1 MPCSR
6 ESLATLTFRQLAE
19 WAPTKDACRHLA
31 SIFLP
36 ATGGI
41 APIMFRFH
49 SAEKSVRMVHA
60 VENSMLLKPLDRR
73 YRLAMTMADGAIQ
86 GPGSV
91 GFEEEEAKVDKR
103 HGLPVGVC
111 QFHRLDNAGSHADR
125 QFPITL
131 VYDRFLRLLRRSFGF
146 GTGVLILRATA
157 REFDRLAG
165 VLEADAAKYS
175 TRAAEAEA
183 AGRLLAAQ
191 RHKVARARAA
201 SHAMA
206 FRRAGWTEFRQPLAP
221 RADGTRKVVWQSA
234 ARRRLFEIF
243 ALIYWGLKIRICEA
257 KEAARIEAQ
266 RGGRRPASG
275 GHDVG
280 NNNKQV
286 RAWRA
291 LGRTLCDIQ
300 LLVFNIGRADFRR
313 KFVEPFTIM
322 IQTSSSNA
330 MGVQEV
336 GLTASMHMTR
346 ARAALT
352 DARGI
357 IMILDKIMI
366 VASGAN
372 AAASG
377 ANAATPAPPRNSRL
391 KTYHLWAFTRTQL
404 AHRCW
409 CLFPGLVIHL
419 PHVLLGGFKV
429 GTLMSLG
436 AVGLQHK
443 SAGRCRLCCV
453 HKGLQRFCQHS
464 ICCWNGPR
472 QSAAIVNKRC
482 WVQNLWAMRENIR
495 KRPYAMGHGH

>member
-1 MPCSR
+1 MRVIDVVTINSI
-6 ESLATLTFRQLAE
+6 SLLPIIEIHINPDGKMRYTLVGCPALGNLHTFGAE
-19 WAPTKDACRHLA
+19 RSTSA
-31 SIFLP
+31 SGDTYVPAAGGVGPNKGSGEHCLP
-36 ATGGI
+36 AIGGI

-49 SAEKSVRMVHA
+49 SAEKLVRMVHA
-60 VENSMLLKPLDRR
+60 VENSVLLKPLDHR

-111 QFHRLDNAGSHADR
+111 QCHRLDNAGSHADR

-183 AGRLLAAQ
+183 AGMPLVAQ

-243 ALIYWGLKIRICEA
+243 ALIHWGLKIRICEA

-286 RAWRA
+286 CDWRA
-291 LGRTLCDIQ
+291 LHHW
-300 LLVFNIGRADFRR
+300 RR
-313 KFVEPFTIM
+313 
-322 IQTSSSNA
+322 
-330 MGVQEV
+330 
-336 GLTASMHMTR
+336 
-346 ARAALT
+346 
-352 DARGI
+352 
-357 IMILDKIMI
+357 
-366 VASGAN
+366 
-372 AAASG
+372 
-377 ANAATPAPPRNSRL
+377 
-391 KTYHLWAFTRTQL
+391 
-404 AHRCW
+404 
-409 CLFPGLVIHL
+409 
-419 PHVLLGGFKV
+419 
-429 GTLMSLG
+429 
-436 AVGLQHK
+436 
-443 SAGRCRLCCV
+443 CCV
-453 HKGLQRFCQHS
+453 HKDLKRFCQPS

-472 QSAAIVNKRC
+472 PSAAIFNKRC
-482 WVQNLWAMRENIR
+482 WVHR
-495 KRPYAMGHGH
+495 KMPYTMGHGH